1 MPSIKREDMRK
12 YWRNY
17 DELQETPAFK
27 DALTKEFQ
35 EELDVS
41 TPEGTTRR
49 SFLGW
54 AGIALAASGLS
65 GCIRRP
71 EDKILPYSA
80 APEEFLPGT
89 PQYYATAAQ
98 IGGDVVGLLVE
109 SHDGRPT
116 KVEGNPDHRSTLGG
130 LSSTHQALVL
140 DLYNPLRFRKPLL
153 NGKVIELADAKAEL
167 VKVDS
172 SSKVSVL
179 S

>member
-1 MPSIKREDMRK
+1 MPSIKREEMRK

-27 DALTKEFQ
+27 DALNKEFQ
-35 EELDVS
+35 EELDTS
-41 TPEGTTRR
+41 SPEGTTRR

-71 EDKILPYSA
+71 EEKILPYTV
-80 APEEFLPGT
+80 APEEFLPGI

-98 IGGDVVGLLVE
+98 IGGEVAGLLVE

-116 KVEGNPDHRSTLGG
+116 KLEGNTEHKTTLGG
-130 LSSTHQALVL
+130 LSGTHQALVL
-140 DLYNPLRFRKPLL
+140 DLYNPLRFRAPMVAG
-153 NGKVIELADAKAEL
+153 N
-167 VKVDS
+167 
-172 SSKVSVL
+172 
-179 S
+179 